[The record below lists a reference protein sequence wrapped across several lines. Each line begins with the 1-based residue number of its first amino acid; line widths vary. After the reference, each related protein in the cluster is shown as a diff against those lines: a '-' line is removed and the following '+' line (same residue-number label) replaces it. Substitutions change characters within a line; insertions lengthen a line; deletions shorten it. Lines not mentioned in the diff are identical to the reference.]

1 MVSGDEAMLILNNDE
16 IQRVLM
22 MKDCVEAME
31 AAFYDLSV
39 GQGIN
44 RPRSHTYVPMPGKP
58 DEDRFYM
65 FKSMDGAL
73 PRFGM
78 HALRISSDMLS
89 EHYIEGKR
97 RREKLPVAPGNKYV
111 GLLILFSLESLEPLA
126 IMPEGYLQ
134 RMRVG
139 ATSAV
144 AARHLAKKHIHH
156 VGLIGTGWQAGA
168 QAMGVHEVFP
178 GVEEIR
184 VYSVQKHH
192 REFFAEEWSG
202 KLGLKLRAV
211 NSAREAVQDADLL
224 ALATNSQTPVL
235 DGDWVREGC
244 HINSVQGAELDDRI
258 VKRADVI
265 AVREFSEPTF
275 WVMGDK
281 LPYEVTSQK
290 SIKKGELDSR
300 KVKPLGDILSGK
312 TKGRVDER
320 QITLFTG
327 SGTGGSAGLGTQF
340 VAVGAMIYKR
350 AREAGMGR
358 EIPTEWF
365 LQEFRP

>member
-1 MVSGDEAMLILNNDE
+1 MLILNNDE
-16 IQRVLM
+16 IQRVLK

-31 AAFYDLSV
+31 AAFYDLSM
-39 GQGIN
+39 GQGVN
-44 RPRSHTYVPMPGKP
+44 RPRSHTYVPLTGEA

-89 EHYIEGKR
+89 ERYVEGKR

-111 GLLILFSLESLEPLA
+111 GLLMLFSLESLEPIA

-134 RMRVG
+134 RVRVG

-144 AARHLAKKHIHH
+144 AAKVLAKKQIRH

-168 QAMGVHEVFP
+168 QVMGIHEVFS
-178 GVEEIR
+178 GVEEIK
-184 VYSVQKHH
+184 VYSVQKNH
-192 REFFAEEWSG
+192 RESFAGEWTN
-202 KLGLKLRAV
+202 KLGVKLRAV
-211 NSAREAVQDADLL
+211 DSAREAVRDADLL

-235 DGDWVREGC
+235 DGDWVPEGC
-244 HINSVQGAELDDRI
+244 HVNSVQGAELDDRI
-258 VKRADVI
+258 VERAEVI
-265 AVREFSEPTF
+265 AVREISEPTF

-281 LPYEVTSQK
+281 LPYEVSSQK
-290 SIKKGELDSR
+290 SMKKGDLDRR
-300 KVKPLGDILSGK
+300 KVRPLGDIISRK
-312 TKGRVDER
+312 VEGRTHER

-350 AREAGMGR
+350 ARESGMGR

-365 LQEFRP
+365 LQDFRP